1 MIVISSREFRE
12 HQKKYFELVDKKE
25 KVIVQR
31 GKDKAYLL
39 TPVNDL
45 DIYLSDPE
53 IRARLDESIKQAK
66 DGDTVT
72 IKKDDIKSL
81 LDL

>member
-1 MIVISSREFRE
+1 MIVISSREFRD
-12 HQKKYFELVDKKE
+12 HQKKYFELADKKE

-39 TPVNDL
+39 TPVDDI

-53 IRARLDESIKQAK
+53 IKARLEESIRQAEN
-66 DGDTVT
+66 GETVT
-72 IKKDDIKSL
+72 IEKKAIKDL
-81 LDL
+81 LGL